1 MKHSLII
8 TSLCLALLVSN
19 IITKS
24 KVDSKEYNQYLSDQ
38 MLSVLQKTDVEPAD
52 RVQIARRFGLVRS
65 IPDEISAPPV
75 WETGMERFFWVINT
89 DTSETVETEAV
100 VQFTGDHIICW
111 VEREALEWITEDF
124 YSELEKFD
132 KDLYPFEHAIFGS
145 ELSPGVDNDPFIHV
159 LFTGKTG
166 TNILGY
172 FSSRDEDPAW
182 ASAHSNAMEL
192 FILNTSLMKNDV
204 FHISN
209 TLAHEY
215 QHMIHFAHD
224 QNEDSTVDEGLS
236 GLAEYLLNTRVNTI
250 YEQLY
255 FSNPDKSLTNW
266 PVQDSGI
273 PYYGGSFLFFK
284 YITDR
289 LGIDFV
295 QEIIQQPE
303 NNLDGVD
310 AAISA
315 YSENEEGLTADD
327 LFTDWI
333 ITNLASLIGHP
344 YANYHYNDYE
354 PPIQSQSDAI
364 HPLHCSNV
372 ILSSDVMQYGVDY
385 YQLVCPDG
393 NYQIEFSGN
402 EFVSMTNRKPI
413 SGNYS
418 WWTNAVNNSET
429 SLQREF
435 DFQSVSLGEEITL
448 EYDIDYSLEDQFDFL
463 YVSFSEDGG
472 LTWENFSTLLGS
484 DQNQS
489 GFNLGW
495 GYTGNSNGIRHEEID
510 LSAFAGKKV
519 SIRFDYITDQA
530 LVDDGALID
539 NIRIGAIHFFDDAE
553 SDDGNW
559 KSSGFLR
566 LYNQVPQ
573 PYVNIFLRRSG
584 DYCNTEIA
592 RIDHNGSTVYH
603 CNFNNDETEACYFG
617 VSAMNRYASQNAEYS
632 IKITRVE

>member
-8 TSLCLALLVSN
+8 TSLCLVILSSNLL
-19 IITKS
+19 TKS
-24 KVDSKEYNQYLSDQ
+24 KVDSKEYNQYLADQ
-38 MLSVLQKTDVEPAD
+38 MLSVLQNTEVEPAD
-52 RVQIARRFGLVRS
+52 RVQIARRFGLVSS
-65 IPDEISAPPV
+65 IPEEISAPPV
-75 WETGMERFFWVINT
+75 WKTGMERSFWVINT
-89 DTSETVETEAV
+89 DTSETLETEAII
-100 VQFTGDHIICW
+100 QFIGGHIVCW
-111 VEREALEWITEDF
+111 VEREALAWITEDF

-132 KDLYPFEHAIFGS
+132 KELYPFEHAVFGS
-145 ELSPGVDNDPFIHV
+145 ELSPGVDNDPYIHV

-166 TNILGY
+166 ANILGY

-209 TLAHEY
+209 TLTHEY
-215 QHMIHFAHD
+215 QHMIHFAYD
-224 QNEDSTVDEGLS
+224 QNEGSAIDEGLS

-255 FSNPDKSLTNW
+255 LSNPDKSLTIW
-266 PVQDSGI
+266 PVKDSGI

-284 YITDR
+284 YMTDR
-289 LGIDFV
+289 LGLDFIQKV
-295 QEIIQQPE
+295 VQQPE
-303 NNLDGVD
+303 NNLDGLD
-310 AAISA
+310 AALTEYHGA
-315 YSENEEGLTADD
+315 KEALTADD

-333 ITNLASLIGHP
+333 VTNLAYLIGHP
-344 YANYHYNDYE
+344 YANYRYTDYE
-354 PPIQSQSDAI
+354 PPISAQSDVI
-364 HPLHCSNV
+364 HSLDCSNGV
-372 ILSSDVMQYGVDY
+372 LSSEVMQYGVDY
-385 YQLVCPDG
+385 YQMICPDG

-402 EFVSMTNRKPI
+402 EFVSITNRKPI

-429 SLQREF
+429 SLQRDF
-435 DFQSVSLGEEITL
+435 DFQSIKLGEDIIL
-448 EYDIDYSLEDQFDFL
+448 EYDIDYSLEEQFDFM

-472 LTWENFSTLLGS
+472 LSWENFPTLLGS
-484 DQNQS
+484 DRNQS

-495 GYTGNSNGIRHEEID
+495 GYTGNSNGIRHEQID

-530 LVDDGALID
+530 LVADGALID
-539 NIRIGAIHFFDDAE
+539 NIRVDAVNFYDDAE
-553 SDDGNW
+553 SDQGYW

-573 PYVNIFLRRSG
+573 PFVNIFLRRSG
-584 DYCNTEIA
+584 DSYTTEIA
-592 RIDHNGSTVYH
+592 RIDHSGSTVYH
-603 CNFNNDETEACYFG
+603 CNFNDVETNACYFG
-617 VSAMNRYASQNAEYS
+617 VSAMNRYASQNADYS
-632 IKITRVE
+632 MKITRLE